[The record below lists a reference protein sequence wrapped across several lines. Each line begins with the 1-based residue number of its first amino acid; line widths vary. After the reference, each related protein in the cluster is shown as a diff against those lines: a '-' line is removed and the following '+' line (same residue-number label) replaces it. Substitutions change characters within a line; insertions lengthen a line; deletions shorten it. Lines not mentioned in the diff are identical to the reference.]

1 MLFTNKRVII
11 KNRGGMEI
19 RDNVKRSSVQ
29 NIAYN
34 TNQSQPKLREQ
45 QLVIQFPLRKVSSH
59 ILQILPQTIIDPI
72 ILEPSFLN
80 TPIEPPLLNYIHP
93 DSSFFITP
101 LISKNTTHII
111 DHLPIPIS
119 NAPLEYPM
127 PYPLES
133 NFTCIPRMPTPF
145 KNQISDQTKETPKSE
160 IETKNTAPII
170 PVPVIL
176 TSKQSE
182 VRRTKLK
189 TLFGVT
195 SPTLTQKHVSDS
207 NVIQNVIQTTV
218 SDPIEEDISTMVLP
232 FVPILTNDTEVI
244 FDSTLTRADIVSLIH
259 SELEIQKETQVT
271 LPSIDAYIKNL
282 DLISKTE
289 MESILVQNS
298 LNERATTEYYL
309 ENCVNSKIE
318 LMHEEKLIH
327 PIIENIL
334 TQIIQTDSLILL
346 DNNLPCEEEDECAKT
361 KFEEMIEPAV
371 ARIVQRI
378 IKYDY
383 AHDKTLFPSE
393 TNSLNLD
400 INYDEV
406 YDYEMQEQGH
416 FEAPQ
421 IEVKSQQP
429 PPGMNNPMHVESPD
443 SISAVFKKEDNTK
456 YYTNELRSD
465 PKYSSKWLRFGNGIE
480 TGTVIDMVLD
490 RINKKIYIV
499 GHFKHVNRIPID
511 NVACYDMTAKTW
523 SSVGNGIPSVVTC
536 VAVYE
541 ENQIIFVG
549 GVFSKVGK
557 GENQIQAQNIASY
570 NVVDNKWSTL
580 GQGLNRDCNTL
591 VLDKNKNK
599 LYAGGTFT
607 HTGTQSMHY
616 VGIYDL
622 ETNSWNG
629 LFEGEINGPCRVLLK
644 SNETDLYIGGIFTHA
659 GNKDIHAS
667 YVAKY
672 DLEKQTWSDLSG
684 GLQGYCNA
692 LAYDASENVVY
703 VGGTFNSVGNKETT
717 KDAHHIAKY
726 CISNQTW
733 NTMDGGVNNVVNS
746 LCFDDIEKCLYVGG
760 IFTHTYEEHILL
772 NRVAKYIPKENKWTS
787 LENHFI
793 LPTDEEGND
802 SVGLNGLCRVMSMD
816 DKSLFVAGS
825 FQIAGSITANS
836 IVRYV
841 VNREGET

>member
-11 KNRGGMEI
+11 KNQAGMEI
-19 RDNVKRSSVQ
+19 QDDVKRSSIQ
-29 NIAYN
+29 NLSKN
-34 TNQSQPKLREQ
+34 TNQYQSKLRETP
-45 QLVIQFPLRKVSSH
+45 LPIQFPLRKITSHKMKIVPPVVLNNNPIIESSSIPLLEIPP
-59 ILQILPQTIIDPI
+59 ILKTKNLPQL
-72 ILEPSFLN
+72 LETAKF
-80 TPIEPPLLNYIHP
+80 
-93 DSSFFITP
+93 
-101 LISKNTTHII
+101 
-111 DHLPIPIS
+111 
-119 NAPLEYPM
+119 EY
-127 PYPLES
+127 
-133 NFTCIPRMPTPF
+133 TPRMPTPF
-145 KNQISDQTKETPKSE
+145 RERPNSQVKFKNLETNEQIIDLKKTSPIVLSPEQRDARLSE
-160 IETKNTAPII
+160 
-170 PVPVIL
+170 
-176 TSKQSE
+176 
-182 VRRTKLK
+182 LK
-189 TLFGVT
+189 GLFGIT
-195 SPTLTQKHVSDS
+195 TPPPMPTIFDDL
-207 NVIQNVIQTTV
+207 
-218 SDPIEEDISTMVLP
+218 STMVLP
-232 FVPILTNDTEVI
+232 FDPIVTNDTEVI
-244 FDSTLTRADIVSLIH
+244 FDSTLTRADIVSLIQ
-259 SELEIQKETQVT
+259 SELETQVA
-271 LPSIDAYIKNL
+271 LPCFDAYIKNL
-282 DLISKTE
+282 DLMSKTE
-289 MESILVQNS
+289 MESILIQNS

-318 LMHEEKLIH
+318 LMHEEKFIH
-327 PIIENIL
+327 PIVENIL

-346 DNNLPCEEEDECAKT
+346 DNSAPCEDEDECAKT
-361 KFEEMIEPAV
+361 KFEGMIEPAV

-406 YDYEMQEQGH
+406 YDYEFQEQGH

-421 IEVKSQQP
+421 SDIKSP
-429 PPGMNNPMHVESPD
+429 RPPGMNNPMHITPVENNPD
-443 SISAVFKKEDNTK
+443 VFAVIKKEDNNTK
-456 YYTNELRSD
+456 YFNNELRSD
-465 PKYSSKWLRFGNGIE
+465 TKYSSKWLRFGNGID
-480 TGTVIDMVLD
+480 TGNVIDMVLD

-536 VAVYE
+536 VAVDE
-541 ENQIIFVG
+541 DNQIVFVG
-549 GVFSKVGK
+549 GVFTKVGK
-557 GENQIQAQNIASY
+557 GENQTQAQNIAAFH
-570 NVVDNKWSTL
+570 VLENKWCSL

-591 VLDKNKNK
+591 VFDKNKKK

-622 ETNSWNG
+622 ESKSWSG

-644 SNETDLYIGGIFTHA
+644 PNDTDLYIGGIFTHA

-692 LAYDASENVVY
+692 LAYDASEDVVY
-703 VGGTFNSVGNKETT
+703 VGGTFNSVGNKETS
-717 KDAHHIAKY
+717 KYAHHIAKY
-726 CISNQTW
+726 CVSNKTW
-733 NTMDGGVNNVVNS
+733 ETMDGGVNNVVNS

-760 IFTHTYEEHILL
+760 VFTHTYEENILL
-772 NRVAKYIPKENKWTS
+772 NRVAKYIPKENKWSS
-787 LENHFI
+787 LENHFV

-802 SVGLNGLCRVMSMD
+802 NVGLNGLCRVMSMD
-816 DKSLFVAGS
+816 DKSLFVAGT

-841 VNREGET
+841 VK